1 MNAWALLGTAVT
13 GLLLVVVEWIKLGQ
27 AQATGGKLVAA
38 KVTAVTANAEVA
50 IAQAEVDAPAT
61 REAVV
66 DRLNK
71 GTF

>member
-1 MNAWALLGTAVT
+1 MNAWALLGTAVA

-27 AQATGGKLVAA
+27 AQSAGGKLEAA

-50 IAQAEVDAPAT
+50 IAQAEVDAPST